1 LGYNE
6 FAKNINRIKEI
17 RAVAHHNT
25 ILRQIA
31 AFLPRH
37 EFDSLA
43 KDHHLGQKFRSFT
56 RWTQFMVM
64 FIGQLSGRKSLRD
77 IVMNV
82 GAQANKL
89 YHLGIR
95 PCSRATLAR
104 VNERQPP
111 SLYEA
116 VFFKLLERC
125 RQFAPG
131 HRFKFKNKLYLLDA
145 TTIDLCLSL
154 FPWAKFRKT
163 KGAVKLHVGLDADGY
178 LPTFVSFTDGKG
190 HESQWAK
197 ALTLP
202 RGSIAVFDRG
212 FTDYQWYQALM
223 KNGIFFVTRLKSNA
237 VIETGPK
244 RSGRKASGI
253 TEDRGIFLGN
263 IPESLRLVCFLD
275 PETGK
280 ELRFV
285 TNADHLDAKTIAD
298 LYKERWQI
306 ELFFKWIKQ
315 NLRVKTFL
323 GTSKNA
329 VLTQIWIALCVYLLL
344 AFLKFKAKI
353 VLSMQQMLRLL
364 QLNLFERRDLLALF
378 KPPDPQLVEY
388 RQFSLF
394 SKL

>member
-6 FAKNINRIKEI
+6 FAKNINLIKEI

-25 ILRQIA
+25 ILRQIV

-43 KDHHLGQKFRSFT
+43 KDYHLGQKFRSFT

-82 GAQANKL
+82 TAQSSKL
-89 YHLGIR
+89 YHLAIR

-104 VNERQPP
+104 VNEKQPAA
-111 SLYEA
+111 LFEA

-125 RQFAPG
+125 SQFAPA
-131 HRFKFKNKLYLLDA
+131 HRFKFKSKLYLLDA

-154 FPWAKFRKT
+154 FPWATFRKT

-178 LPTFVSFTDGKG
+178 LPTFISLSEGKT
-190 HESQWAK
+190 HESNWASTLK
-197 ALTLP
+197 LP
-202 RGSIAVFDRG
+202 RGSFVVFDRG
-212 FTDYQWYQALM
+212 FNDYAWYQALM
-223 KNGIFFVTRLKSNA
+223 KNGVFFVTRLKSNA
-237 VIETGPK
+237 VIAHGPK
-244 RSGRKASGI
+244 RSGRKAEGI
-253 TEDRGIFLGN
+253 SEDREIFLGK
-263 IPESLRLVCFLD
+263 IPDSLRMVCYRD
-275 PETGK
+275 SQTGK
-280 ELRFV
+280 ELRFI
-285 TNADHLDAKTIAD
+285 TNADHLSAKTIAD

-315 NLRVKTFL
+315 NLKVKTFL

-353 VLSMQQMLRLL
+353 DLSMQQMLRLL
-364 QLNLFERRDLLALF
+364 QLNLFERRDLLELL
-378 KPPDPQLVEY
+378 KPPEPQLVEC

-394 SKL
+394 